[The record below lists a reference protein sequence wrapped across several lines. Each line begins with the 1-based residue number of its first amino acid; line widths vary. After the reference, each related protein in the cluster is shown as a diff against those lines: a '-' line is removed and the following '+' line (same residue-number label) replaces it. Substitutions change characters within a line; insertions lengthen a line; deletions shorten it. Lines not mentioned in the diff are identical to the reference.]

1 MSGFRGFTAKSADS
15 RICGKTPTGNKVLK
29 KILGVIVGIGA
40 MVIGLM
46 FFMVA
51 FSVIVVVALLVWAYF
66 WWKTRKLRSAM
77 RAQQA
82 ASPASGNVFEGEAVV
97 VREYTVDTTNLLP
110 GDARKDPSAP
120 HHP

>member
-1 MSGFRGFTAKSADS
+1 
-15 RICGKTPTGNKVLK
+15 VLK

-51 FSVIVVVALLVWAYF
+51 FSVIIVVALLVWAYF

-97 VREYTVDTTNLLP
+97 VNTTNLLP

-120 HHP
+120 HQP

>member
-1 MSGFRGFTAKSADS
+1 
-15 RICGKTPTGNKVLK
+15 VLK

-51 FSVIVVVALLVWAYF
+51 FSVIIVVALLVWAYF

-77 RAQQA
+77 RAQQGP
-82 ASPASGNVFEGEAVV
+82 PASGNVFEGEAVV
-97 VREYTVDTTNLLP
+97 VREYTVDATNLLP
-110 GDARKDPSAP
+110 EEATKEPPAP
-120 HHP
+120 RQP

>member
-1 MSGFRGFTAKSADS
+1 
-15 RICGKTPTGNKVLK
+15 VLK

-51 FSVIVVVALLVWAYF
+51 FSVIIVVALLVWAYF

-77 RAQQA
+77 RAQQSTA
-82 ASPASGNVFEGEAVV
+82 PASGNVFEGEAVV

-110 GDARKDPSAP
+110 GDARKDPPAP
-120 HHP
+120 HQQ